1 VRRLVPVLVALLAL
15 TAGACTSDGATS
27 GEQEPTAAA
36 GTGGSGPATTGQRS
50 PTDEAARC
58 VDLTGGDSF
67 TIRMRGN
74 RFVPSCFT
82 ASAAQRLILVN
93 EDPSLHSFTI
103 LGTPVDIEL
112 SGGETRE
119 LDAVEGHVAP
129 GTYELIC
136 RYHQPDMSG
145 EVTVVE

>member
-1 VRRLVPVLVALLAL
+1 
-15 TAGACTSDGATS
+15 
-27 GEQEPTAAA
+27 
-36 GTGGSGPATTGQRS
+36 
-50 PTDEAARC
+50 
-58 VDLTGGDSF
+58 
-67 TIRMRGN
+67 MRAN

-136 RYHQPDMSG
+136 RYHQPDMTG